1 MIRWIPV
8 PRQEKTQVIT
18 LEYTVPYIIIWESDT
33 IETQVVFS
41 VIKFSAAETCFSMP
55 KDKK

>member
-1 MIRWIPV
+1 M
-8 PRQEKTQVIT
+8 PREEKTQVIT